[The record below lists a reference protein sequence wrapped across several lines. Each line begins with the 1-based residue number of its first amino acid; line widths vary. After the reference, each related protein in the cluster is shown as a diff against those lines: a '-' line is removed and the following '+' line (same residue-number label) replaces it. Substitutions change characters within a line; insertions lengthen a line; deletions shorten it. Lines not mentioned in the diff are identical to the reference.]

1 MPRSDQLSREELV
14 QRQGFQIALMDR
26 LRRMDNPVEIVAA
39 STEMLGEALNAGR
52 CGFAI
57 VSADGASV
65 RVEADWSGTLPS
77 LAGEARL
84 LDSFGPTV
92 IDELRA
98 GRTLVVHDSDRDP
111 RVTGYAAGWASI
123 GTRALIVC
131 PILREDRLD
140 SMLYLHHAEPRIWTT
155 SDVAL
160 VEDIA
165 LRTREASDRA
175 WSEAELRASEMRYRS
190 LFNSID
196 AGFCVIEMKFGADGN
211 ALDYRFLEVNDSFEQ
226 HTGIKDAVGKWMR
239 DIAPDHEQHWFDLYG
254 RIARTGVSEQMELP
268 AHELNDRWYLVHAY
282 RVDDSQDNHVAILFT
297 DLSDRRRSEMALS
310 RSREELELATR
321 AANLGRYDFLV
332 QEDLLYWDDRCRELF
347 GLSPGVPVSYE
358 SAFLAGLHPDDRNEA
373 DRAVRA
379 ALDPDGDHRF
389 EVEYRTIG
397 IEDGELRHIAAHG
410 LAFFVD
416 GVPVRLVGTVQ
427 DVSRDRKANAALR
440 EVEERLRLAGRATND
455 AVWDWDFRT
464 NHVTWNEALHRAYG
478 HDLNDVE
485 PTGQWWLDHIHPED
499 CERIDVGI
507 HAVIDSTGTDW
518 SDEYRFRRADGSY
531 ADVLDR
537 GYVLRDGDGA
547 PIRMVGAMLDVS
559 DRKAVERQLERERQR
574 LREEVDATA
583 AERDRAEEALRQSQ
597 KMEAVGQ
604 LTGGIAHDFNNLL
617 TGISGALEMIQI
629 RIGQGRVN
637 ELEKYSVAAQGAVR
651 RAAALTHRLLAFSR
665 RQTLDPRPTDI
676 NRLIL
681 DMEEMVQRTVGP
693 QVAVES
699 RAEPGL
705 WQSLVDPNQ
714 LENAILNLC
723 INARDAMPDGGRII
737 VQTENSWIDE
747 RTAREWDMVAGAYV
761 KLCVSDSGTGMAP
774 DVLSRAF
781 DPFFTTK
788 PIGQGTGLGLSMIYG
803 FVRQSRG
810 QVRIDTQIGVGTT
823 ICLYLPRLEQAD
835 ASLGDAVGT
844 LPATALSQPEPTQ
857 AATILV
863 VDDDA
868 TVRMLAVEVA
878 TELGHDVLEAEDGPQ
893 ALSILNGRSNID
905 LLITDVGLPGGLN
918 GRQVADAALRLIP
931 RLEIL
936 FITGYAEKAAIGD
949 DQLAPNMALMTKP
962 FAMDA
967 LAGRIGDILKTTR
980 G

>member
-1 MPRSDQLSREELV
+1 MPRSDQLSREELI
-14 QRQGFQIALMDR
+14 QRQAFQIALMDR
-26 LRRMDNPVEIVAA
+26 LRRTDNPQQIVAA
-39 STEMLGEALNAGR
+39 SMEMLGERLDAGR

-65 RVEADWSGTLPS
+65 RLEADWSDSLPS
-77 LAGEARL
+77 LAGEVRL
-84 LDSFGPTV
+84 LESFGPA
-92 IDELRA
+92 IIEELRA
-98 GRTLVVHDSDRDP
+98 GQTLVVQDCDRDP
-111 RVTGYAAGWASI
+111 RTAGFEAGWASI
-123 GTRALIVC
+123 SARAMIVC
-131 PILREDRLD
+131 PILRDGRLD
-140 SMLYLHHAEPRIWTT
+140 SMLYLHQGEPRNWTT
-155 SDVAL
+155 SDIAL
-160 VEDIA
+160 VEDVA

-175 WSEAELRASEMRYRS
+175 WSEAELRASELRYRS

-196 AGFCVIEMKFGADGN
+196 AGFCVIEMKFEADGTPV
-211 ALDYRFLEVNDSFEQ
+211 DYRFLEVNDSFEQ
-226 HTGIKDAVGKWMR
+226 HTGIADATGRWMR
-239 DIAPDHEQHWFDLYG
+239 DIAPGHEQHWFDLYG
-254 RIARTGVSEQMELP
+254 RIARTGVSEQIELP
-268 AHELNDRWYLVHAY
+268 AHELNDRWYMVHAY
-282 RVDDSQDNHVAILFT
+282 RVDDPDKHRVAILFS
-297 DLSDRRRSEMALS
+297 DLSERRRAELALA

-332 QEDLLYWDDRCRELF
+332 QEDSLHWDDRCRELF
-347 GLSPGVPVSYE
+347 GLPPGAPVSYE
-358 SAFLAGLHPDDRNEA
+358 GAFLAGLHPDDRNDA
-373 DRAVRA
+373 DRAVKA

-397 IEDGELRHIAAHG
+397 IEDGELRYIAAHG
-410 LAFFVD
+410 LAFFAD
-416 GVPVRLVGTVQ
+416 GKPVRLVGTVQ
-427 DVSRDRKANAALR
+427 DVSRDRKASAELR

-478 HDLNDVE
+478 HSLSAVE

-499 CERIDVGI
+499 CEQVDVSI
-507 HAVIDSTGTDW
+507 HGVIDSTGTDW
-518 SDEYRFRRADGSY
+518 SGEYRFQRADGSY

-537 GYVLRDGDGA
+537 GYVLRDADGA
-547 PIRMVGAMLDVS
+547 PLRMVGAMLDVS

-693 QVAVES
+693 QVMVES
-699 RAEPGL
+699 RPAPGL
-705 WQSLVDPNQ
+705 WHSLVDPNQ

-723 INARDAMPDGGRII
+723 INARDAMPEGGRII
-737 VQTENSWIDE
+737 IETANIWIDE
-747 RTAREWDMVAGAYV
+747 RTAREWDMDAGAYV
-761 KLCVSDSGTGMAP
+761 TLHVSDSGTGMAP

-788 PIGQGTGLGLSMIYG
+788 PMGRGTGLGLSMIYG

-810 QVRIDTQIGVGTT
+810 QVRIDTQIGVGTS
-823 ICLYLPRLEQAD
+823 ICLYLPRLDQVDVAQEDAIGED
-835 ASLGDAVGT
+835 ASQ
-844 LPATALSQPEPTQ
+844 ALAHPEPAAT
-857 AATILV
+857 ATILV

-878 TELGHDVLEAEDGPQ
+878 SELGHRVLEAEDGPQ
-893 ALSILNGRSNID
+893 ALSILSGRSDID

-967 LAGRIGDILKTTR
+967 LAARIGAILSGSRK
-980 G
+980 